1 MEVNGAVFVYNY
13 YKLLSI
19 EPPTEAYTLL
29 TRINSRV
36 GAELATVKNIPRIAG
51 TVTRPRDELK
61 EIIKNYRLQL
71 TRSAS
76 EHDSENVLA
85 FLKSDRVS
93 AKELKNLF
101 KLASRVA
108 KECGMSN
115 KGARDSVMLLNAN
128 GSIKDVVGSK
138 PGVVAV
144 GTPGKKVDPKKEAP
158 LSATKEATME
168 APKSEKKK
176 KKKATKKKGAA
187 TDASDEVMPA
197 ALTATKRA
205 AEVAA
210 PNTPSVRA
218 AKRAKIA
225 ASPVVGHV
233 NVAAV
238 MAAYGPTLKKEGVNL
253 RELDPDDKNDMQD
266 LYSML
271 DVKALAEKTQL
282 KTHIRSLRAS
292 S

>member
-1 MEVNGAVFVYNY
+1 
-13 YKLLSI
+13 
-19 EPPTEAYTLL
+19 
-29 TRINSRV
+29 
-36 GAELATVKNIPRIAG
+36 
-51 TVTRPRDELK
+51 
-61 EIIKNYRLQL
+61 
-71 TRSAS
+71 
-76 EHDSENVLA
+76 VLA

-138 PGVVAV
+138 PGAV
-144 GTPGKKVDPKKEAP
+144 EAGTPGKKVDSKKEAP
-158 LSATKEATME
+158 LSTTKEANKE
-168 APKSEKKK
+168 APKIEKKK
-176 KKKATKKKGAA
+176 KKKASKKKGVAA
-187 TDASDEVMPA
+187 ASPDELMPEIP
-197 ALTATKRA
+197 TATKRA
-205 AEVAA
+205 AAEAS

-218 AKRAKIA
+218 AKRTKIA

-266 LYSML
+266 LYTML
-271 DVKALAEKTQL
+271 EVKALAEKTQL